1 MSGSFSPA
9 ADAAVLMSA
18 GGAGAAGT
26 GAHTIAVLWK
36 SDTVNVNCGLASLYA
51 SSTQVR
57 QILTD
62 GGELFGTGDFSNG
75 YPLNAIS
82 LDTWYVGAITKPAGS
97 AHYRCHL
104 WPYASDGSGTMDHG
118 EASDAANHGDGS
130 SITQIRVGLTDVRGN
145 GLIAVVGIWNSALS
159 DANLNTLKSGNLSAW
174 AALSP
179 AELISLENWDGTNGC
194 TAVVGTS
201 AKTGITGTVGV
212 GANPPSFNFS
222 VGGATDLVISDAA
235 QAQTADNIAL
245 TQVHSLVVADA
256 QQLQAADNII
266 LTQTHVLTVTDA
278 LQAQAADSLALTQL
292 HMLTVADSAQSQSVD
307 NVVLTQGG
315 SLAVADAV
323 HAQSADSVALTQTH
337 ILQPTDAVQSQMA
350 DNVTLTQTHVLAI
363 QSARQLQLV
372 DTIGNLI
379 PDAGTVGG
387 KVTTNPI
394 REGEISAQTFA
405 LAGIIE

>member
-1 MSGSFSPA
+1 MSGSFNPA

-57 QILTD
+57 QLLTD
-62 GGELFGTGDFSNG
+62 GGELFGTGDFSSG
-75 YPLNAIS
+75 YPTNAVG
-82 LDTWYVGAITKPAGS
+82 LDTWYVGAITKVSGS

-118 EASDAANHGDGS
+118 EAADAANHGDGS

-179 AELISLENWDGTNGC
+179 AELISLENWDGTDGC

-222 VGGATDLVISDAA
+222 VSSEVTLTVADAT
-235 QAQTADNIAL
+235 QAQSVDNIAL

-256 QQLQAADNII
+256 TQAQAVDNIS
-266 LTQTHVLTVTDA
+266 LTQTHVLAVADA
-278 LQAQAADSLALTQL
+278 AQAQSVDTLALTQL
-292 HMLTVADSAQSQSVD
+292 HLLTVADAAQAQSVD
-307 NVVLTQGG
+307 NLTLTQA
-315 SLAVADAV
+315 SILAPADA
-323 HAQSADSVALTQTH
+323 L
-337 ILQPTDAVQSQMA
+337 QSQLA
-350 DNVTLTQTHVLAI
+350 DNVTLTQVHNLVI
-363 QSARQLQLV
+363 QSARQLQRV
-372 DTIGNLI
+372 DTIGALT
-379 PDAGTVGG
+379 PQSGTVDGAVVPLPTRSGG
-387 KVTTNPI
+387 VSTQ
-394 REGEISAQTFA
+394 SLA
-405 LAGIIE
+405 LSGIIK

>member
-1 MSGSFSPA
+1 MSGSFNPA

-36 SDTVNVNCGLASLYA
+36 SDTLNVNCGLASLYA

-62 GGELFGTGDFSNG
+62 GGELFGTGDFSSG
-75 YPLNAIS
+75 YPTNAVGV
-82 LDTWYVGAITKPAGS
+82 DAWYLGAITKPAGS

-118 EASDAANHGDGS
+118 EAADAANHGDGS
-130 SITQIRVGLTDVRGN
+130 SITQIRIGLTDVRGN

-159 DANLNTLKSGNLSAW
+159 DANLNTLKSANLSAW

-179 AELISLENWDGTNGC
+179 VELISLENWDGTNGC

-222 VGGATDLVISDAA
+222 VSSAVDLVVADAA
-235 QAQTADNIAL
+235 QAQSVDNITL

-256 QQLQAADNII
+256 RQLQTVDNLA
-266 LTQTHVLTVTDA
+266 LTQVHNLTVADA
-278 LQAQAADSLALTQL
+278 SQAQAVDNLALTQL
-292 HMLTVADSAQSQSVD
+292 HVLSVADSNQSQSVD
-307 NVVLTQGG
+307 NIVLTQGG
-315 SLAVADAV
+315 ILVVADALQ
-323 HAQSADSVALTQTH
+323 AQSADSVTLTQVHALTVA
-337 ILQPTDAVQSQMA
+337 DAVQSQMA
-350 DNVTLTQTHVLAI
+350 DNVTLTQVHNLVI
-363 QSARQLQLV
+363 QSARQLQHV
-372 DTIGNLI
+372 DTIGSLI
-379 PDAGTVGG
+379 PVSETVSGA
-387 KVTTNPI
+387 VTALPVRT
-394 REGEISAQTFA
+394 GAVASQALA
-405 LAGIIE
+405 LAGKIE

>member
-1 MSGSFSPA
+1 MSGSFNPA

-36 SDTVNVNCGLASLYA
+36 SDTLNVNCGLASLYA

-57 QILTD
+57 QLLTD
-62 GGELFGTGDFSNG
+62 GGELFGSGDFSSG
-75 YPLNAIS
+75 YPLNAVG

-104 WPYASDGSGTMDHG
+104 WPYASNGSGTMDHG
-118 EASDAANHGDGS
+118 EAADAANHGDGS

-222 VGGATDLVISDAA
+222 VSSEVTLTVADAT
-235 QAQTADNIAL
+235 QAQSVDNIAL

-256 QQLQAADNII
+256 TQAQAVDNIS
-266 LTQTHVLTVTDA
+266 LTQTHVLAVADA
-278 LQAQAADSLALTQL
+278 AQAQSVDTLALTQL
-292 HMLTVADSAQSQSVD
+292 HLLTVADAAQAQSVD
-307 NVVLTQGG
+307 NLTLTQA
-315 SLAVADAV
+315 SILAPADA
-323 HAQSADSVALTQTH
+323 L
-337 ILQPTDAVQSQMA
+337 QSQLA
-350 DNVTLTQTHVLAI
+350 DNVTLTQVHNLVI
-363 QSARQLQLV
+363 QSARQLQRV
-372 DTIGNLI
+372 DTIGALT
-379 PDAGTVGG
+379 PQSGTVDGAVVPLPTRSG
-387 KVTTNPI
+387 AVSTQ
-394 REGEISAQTFA
+394 SLA
-405 LAGIIE
+405 LSGIIE